1 MDTLWSNLVKGLQE
15 GAVVAADKAGDLTRI
30 ARARL
35 NIAATKNQIQRT
47 QTDLG
52 ARVHE
57 LLTAGSDLAA
67 DTQVQALCN
76 QLTAQGDELLA
87 AETAYAD
94 LQSELQSRDDADTTD
109 AELEGI

>member
-35 NIAATKNQIQRT
+35 DVDATKNQIQRS
-47 QTDLG
+47 QTELG

-67 DTQVQALCN
+67 DTKVQALCD

-94 LQSELQSRDDADTTD
+94 LQSELQSRDDAD
-109 AELEGI
+109 AELEDI

>member
-1 MDTLWSNLVKGLQE
+1 MDTLWSDLVKGLQE

-35 NIAATKNQIQRT
+35 DIAATKNQIQRT
-47 QTDLG
+47 QTELG

-67 DTQVQALCN
+67 DTKVQALCD

-94 LQSELQSRDDADTTD
+94 LQSELQSRDDAD
-109 AELEGI
+109 AELEDI